1 MDSQI
6 LVGDKIDTTSEETST
21 RVVEVESNKVE
32 SINVRPDIKPVRPS
46 VSVQKSAEKKIED
59 KEDEKVLEKLY
70 KKTLKELKEQLDS
83 CSAEDKV
90 RILEKKYLDKLRDF
104 NKLDRANTRLQGLY
118 DSLQSDMDNISQEL
132 SKIKSTKV
140 KLEALCKQLQNQ
152 NKDILA
158 ECKQAAI
165 EDKERK
171 KEQQERFAKMIQ
183 VIFDIWMFFG
193 AEPIFFYLQQ
203 VQARIEAHDQER
215 REHVSSI
222 DLFSDVVITYRTVCV
237 QVVENEKLREQLQS
251 FITQYEARDK
261 HFEAQIQAKE
271 AEKVAA
277 EAKQAQV
284 I

>member
-215 REHVSSI
+215 REHVSSV